1 MPLTADT
8 LARALRAAVQAQ
20 ALHLSPDAMRGG
32 QPMAHPPS
40 VDLAVVAFPSGGPP
54 VGANV
59 LLSREH
65 PEGHVAALPADFG
78 PVQGLRFDADRQ
90 DADGNSIAWW
100 PDTDWRTLPWEPLW
114 GAGPARFVAP
124 YPASVL
130 KLQVA
135 VGVALVLP
143 VNGWSQAWTH
153 AGRERPLRDWLFDM
167 LAVSCNTSTSALVAW
182 LHAQGALRTD
192 GHDALHRL
200 WAALQLPTFRLKG
213 TQPDGGW
220 GNAAGAG
227 VGRIQMTAWDT
238 VRLMWWLDPDAPAA
252 PWLSPDAPRLPEPH
266 RQELLRGLRG
276 QGLDIVLSSATL
288 AGLPGWVEGIPAQV
302 QPGWVQPDGRWRADD
317 RDYPP
322 AVRPRTEQVRFA
334 HKIGNTE
341 NYAAD
346 AGIVQA
352 LQTGGR
358 HYLIALFS
366 NLGQRYAPHPRAAGP
381 WGLPALG
388 AAVDAFLTESLA

>member
-1 MPLTADT
+1 MPLTANT
-8 LARALRAAVQAQ
+8 LAQALRAAVQAQ

-32 QPMAHPPS
+32 QAMAHPPS
-40 VDLAVVAFPSGGPP
+40 VDLAVVAFRRDGSP

-59 LLSREH
+59 LFSREH
-65 PEGHVAALPADFG
+65 PNGHVAALPADFG

-100 PDTDWRTLPWEPLW
+100 PDTDWSALPWQPLW
-114 GAGPARFVAP
+114 GEGPARFVAP

-135 VGVALVLP
+135 VGVALA
-143 VNGWSQAWTH
+143 VNPTDWAQAWGH
-153 AGRERPLRDWLFDM
+153 EGRTRTLRDWLFDM

-182 LHAQGALRTD
+182 LHAQGALRAD
-192 GHDALHRL
+192 GDDALHRL
-200 WAALQLPTFRLKG
+200 WTALQLPTFRLKG
-213 TQPDGGW
+213 TKPDGGW

-252 PWLSPDAPRLPEPH
+252 PWLAADAPRLPEPN

-276 QGLDIVLSSATL
+276 QGLDIVLSSGTL

-302 QPGWVQPDGRWRADD
+302 QPGWVQADGRWRADD

-322 AVRPRTEQVRFA
+322 AAQARTEQVRFA

-346 AGIVQA
+346 AGIVQSLRA
-352 LQTGGR
+352 GGR

-366 NLGQRYAPHPRAAGP
+366 NLGQRYAPHPLAAGP

-388 AAVDAFLTESLA
+388 AAVDAYLTEQLA

>member
-1 MPLTADT
+1 MPLTADS
-8 LARALRAAVQAQ
+8 LAQALRAAVQAQ
-20 ALHLSPDAMRGG
+20 ALHNCPDALRAG
-32 QPMAHPPS
+32 QPLAQRPS
-40 VDLAVVAFPSGGPP
+40 LDLAVVAFPAQGAA
-54 VGANV
+54 VAANV
-59 LLSREH
+59 LFSREH
-65 PEGHVAALPADFG
+65 PEGHIATVPPGFG
-78 PVQGLRFDADRQ
+78 PVQGLRFDADLQ
-90 DADGNSIAWW
+90 DAEGRSIAWW
-100 PDTDWRTLPWEPLW
+100 PDSDWATMPWEPLW
-114 GAGPARFVAP
+114 GDGPARFVAP

-135 VGVALVLP
+135 VGVALVLNP
-143 VNGWSQAWTH
+143 GDWTQAW
-153 AGRERPLRDWLFDM
+153 AFEGRQRPLRDWLFDM

-182 LHAQGALRTD
+182 LHAQGALRPD
-192 GHDALHRL
+192 GDDALHRL
-200 WAALQLPTFRLKG
+200 WAVLGLPTLRLKG

-238 VRLMWWLDPDAPAA
+238 VRLLWWLDPDVPAA
-252 PWLSPDAPRLPEPH
+252 PWLAADAPRLPAPNRE
-266 RQELLRGLRG
+266 ELLRGLRG
-276 QGLDIVLSSATL
+276 QGLDIVLSSGTL

-322 AVRPRTEQVRFA
+322 AARPRTEQVRFA

-352 LQTGGR
+352 LRPGGR

-366 NLGQRYAPHPRAAGP
+366 NLGQRYAPHPLAAGP

-388 AAVDAFLTESLA
+388 AAVDAFLTEQLA

>member
-8 LARALRAAVQAQ
+8 LAQALHAAVQAQ
-20 ALHLSPDAMRGG
+20 ALHRSADALRGG
-32 QPMAHPPS
+32 QALAQPPS
-40 VDLAVVAFPSGGPP
+40 LDLAVVAFRPDGSP

-59 LLSREH
+59 LWSREH
-65 PEGHVAALPADFG
+65 PDGHVATLPADFG
-78 PVQGLRFDADRQ
+78 PVQGIRFDADRQ
-90 DADGNSIAWW
+90 DADGNSMAWW
-100 PDTDWRTLPWEPLW
+100 PDTDWAALSWEPLW
-114 GAGPARFVAP
+114 GDGPVRFVAP

-135 VGVALVLP
+135 VGVALQLDP
-143 VNGWSQAWTH
+143 ADGARRWTH
-153 AGRERPLRDWLFDM
+153 QGRERALRDWLFDM
-167 LAVSCNTSTSALVAW
+167 LAVSCNTSTSALVSW
-182 LHAQGALRTD
+182 LHAHGALRAD
-192 GHDALHRL
+192 GDDALHRL
-200 WAALQLPTFRLKG
+200 WAALELPTLRLLG

-238 VRLMWWLDPDAPAA
+238 VRLLWWLDPDAPPP
-252 PWLSPDAPRLPEPH
+252 PWLPPAAPRLPEPQ
-266 RQELLRGLRG
+266 RQTVLRGLRE
-276 QGLDIVLSSATL
+276 QGLDIVLSSGTL

-302 QPGWVQPDGRWRADD
+302 QAGWLQADGRWLADD
-317 RDYPP
+317 REYP
-322 AVRPRTEQVRFA
+322 AATSPRTQTVRFA

-346 AGIVQA
+346 AGIVQSLA
-352 LQTGGR
+352 LGGR

-366 NLGQRYAPHPRAAGP
+366 NLGQRYAPHPLAAGP

-388 AAVDAFLTESLA
+388 AAIDAFLSEHLG